1 VSVTQATNMEKL
13 LNLRNTIIVVGVLT
27 LWRLDLS
34 AGLQLHPDEAY
45 YWLWSRHLDIA
56 YYDHSPL
63 VAYFIW
69 ITTLFSET
77 ELWVRLSGTIV
88 TLITSILMW
97 QLAIQLFRNSVVAA
111 GSVILFNVYPL
122 TMLGLIVI
130 TPDIPLFMFW
140 SLSVYLFWQIMR
152 SNKTWLWYALGVS
165 FGLALLSKYTAILL
179 LPCFFLYLL
188 ITEDR
193 RWLKTFYPYVSLLI
207 GLLCFLPVVFWNN
220 AHDWVSFKFQLGHG
234 LNGQDYSFGRV
245 VEYIVGQLLVTGPI
259 AWLLGMYSAFVWLFR
274 KDKEQLFLILTTLPV
289 IMFFGFTSLKT
300 VAAPN
305 WPVFVYFSFSI
316 LVTKYFLDSPSLL
329 RRSLWYS
336 ALLISLLLSS
346 IMTLHAKFGVIPLAR
361 FSKELA
367 IADPT
372 NQFYGWRELGAEFKK
387 YPDMKFAVTPSH
399 QLAAEIIYYTNEN
412 LFVQTDRKATR
423 TSQFDLWPWPNEFK
437 EKNGFY
443 VWEEGSAVGPYSE
456 YFTSNTVSDTLTI
469 FRGGV
474 AIRSFRIVAG
484 QYRRTPPFPG
494 D

>member
-1 VSVTQATNMEKL
+1 MEKF
-13 LNLRNTIIVVGVLT
+13 LNPRNTIIVVGVLT
-27 LWRLDLS
+27 LWRLYLS

-69 ITTLFSET
+69 MTTLFSET

-88 TLITSILMW
+88 TLITSVLMW

-111 GSVILFNVYPL
+111 GSVMLFNVYPL

-130 TPDIPLFMFW
+130 TPDIPLFLFW

-179 LPCFFLYLL
+179 LPCFFLYLAL
-188 ITEDR
+188 TEDR

-234 LNGQDYSFGRV
+234 LSGQDYSFGRV
-245 VEYIVGQLLVTGPI
+245 AEYIGGQIFLTGPI
-259 AWLLGMYSAFVWLFR
+259 VWLLGIYSAFAWFFR
-274 KDKEQLFLILTTLPV
+274 KDKAQLFLILTAIPV
-289 IMFFGFTSLKT
+289 IMFFGLTSLRK
-300 VAAPN
+300 VASPN
-305 WPVFVYFSFSI
+305 WPVFAYFTFSI
-316 LVTKYFLDSPSLL
+316 LLTKYFLDSSSLI
-329 RRSLWYS
+329 RRSLWYC
-336 ALLISLLLSS
+336 ALFVSLLLSS
-346 IMTLHAKFGVIPLAR
+346 IFTLHAKFSVIPLAK

-367 IADPT
+367 VADAT
-372 NQFYGWRELGAEFKK
+372 NQFYGWRELGAELKK
-387 YPDMKFAVTPSH
+387 YPDMEFAVTPSH
-399 QLAAEIIYYTNEN
+399 QLAAELIYYTNEN
-412 LFVQTDRKATR
+412 LLVQTDKKATR
-423 TSQFDLWPWPNEFK
+423 TSQFNLWPELKEF
-437 EKNGFY
+437 EGKNGFY
-443 VWEEGSAVGPYSE
+443 VWEEGGSVGLYTD
-456 YFTSNTVSDTLTI
+456 YFTSATVSDKLTI
-469 FRGGV
+469 SRGGV
-474 AIRSFRIVAG
+474 PVRSYRIIAG
-484 QYRRTPPFPG
+484 KNRHPLPSPG